1 MTAGAGRD
9 PFTVNEDRALDA
21 LTLAWGDCY
30 EIDVQCLYRQDAGQV
45 TIWATITDT
54 TPGIIAALTADPR
67 TDGDTAA
74 STPPPALFADL
85 QAAAI
90 TPETADKA
98 AARLGDVDEESLAA
112 VTEAAGGSRAALVAA
127 AARARSD
134 PGSCAVVLVEGMSDQ
149 AALETLAVRRG
160 RSLRDEGVFIVP
172 MGGATNIGHFLGL
185 FGPRGFGVRL
195 AGLCDEGEERDFRRS
210 LEQAGLGAGLDRVG
224 LGRLGFFVCVADLED
239 ELIRSLGVRRVE
251 ELIEAQGE
259 LGPFRTF
266 TRQPAQRSRT
276 REQQLRRFMG
286 TRSGRKIHYGHVLAA
301 ALDLTRLPA
310 PLADV
315 LSRV

>member
-1 MTAGAGRD
+1 
-9 PFTVNEDRALDA
+9 
-21 LTLAWGDCY
+21 
-30 EIDVQCLYRQDAGQV
+30 
-45 TIWATITDT
+45 
-54 TPGIIAALTADPR
+54 
-67 TDGDTAA
+67 
-74 STPPPALFADL
+74 
-85 QAAAI
+85 
-90 TPETADKA
+90 
-98 AARLGDVDEESLAA
+98 VDEESLAA

-127 AARARSD
+127 AAQARRD

-149 AALETLAVRRG
+149 AALETLAARLG
-160 RSLRDEGVFIVP
+160 RHLREEGIFIVP

-210 LEQAGLGAGLDRVG
+210 LEQAGLGAGSDRAGSDRAGSDRAG
-224 LGRLGFFVCVADLED
+224 LARLGFFVCVADLED

-251 ELIEAQGE
+251 QLIEAQGE
-259 LGPFRTF
+259 FGPFRTF
-266 TRQPAQRSRT
+266 TRQPAQRDRT

-301 ALDLTRLPA
+301 ALDLTQLPS